1 MNTPLIC
8 TAPDH
13 YSRGKH
19 PRILALAVLPPAAFI
34 APKLVT
40 TSLGAYEYRDI
51 SHFRIISRKGTAI
64 EARVNGRTKT
74 WKRTPR
80 LEVPCKV
87 GFRECFPLISLDGL
101 NWLDEVPYRIL
112 SASDDQE
119 PQS

>member
-19 PRILALAVLPPAAFI
+19 PRILALAVIPPSAFNWD
-34 APKLVT
+34 
-40 TSLGAYEYRDI
+40 AYGTKNFP
-51 SHFRIISRKGTAI
+51 HQFRIFSRKGTAI

-80 LEVPCKV
+80 IEVPCKV

-101 NWLDEVPYRIL
+101 NWLDVVPYRIL
-112 SASDDQE
+112 STSDDQE

>member
-1 MNTPLIC
+1 MSIPTPLIC

-19 PRILALAVLPPAAFI
+19 PRILALAVIPPAAFLTG
-34 APKLVT
+34 PLLVP
-40 TSLGAYEYRDI
+40 ER
-51 SHFRIISRKGTAI
+51 FRIFSRKGTAM
-64 EARVNGRTKT
+64 EARINGRTKT

-80 LEVPCKV
+80 IEVPCKV

>member
-1 MNTPLIC
+1 MSTPTPLIC

-19 PRILALAVLPPAAFI
+19 PRILAHAVIPLAAFLTG
-34 APKLVT
+34 PLLVP
-40 TSLGAYEYRDI
+40 ER
-51 SHFRIISRKGTAI
+51 FRIFSRKGTAI
-64 EARVNGRTKT
+64 EARVNGRAKT

-87 GFRECFPLISLDGL
+87 GLRECFTLISLDGQSW
-101 NWLDEVPYRIL
+101 NDEIPYRIL